1 MKTTLLLF
9 LLSLIICAQL
19 IAQAPV
25 LTRGP
30 YLQRATPTA
39 MTLRWRTSTATTG
52 RVRYGTDAQH
62 LVSSATEAGPGTD
75 HAVRLSNLTP
85 DTRYYYAVEAV
96 GSPTLEGSPEHAF
109 TTPPL
114 PGAAKKTR
122 VWVLG
127 DFGNDGGN
135 FGRQDSVIASF
146 KMYMQQNALPPMD
159 LWLWLGDNAYD
170 GGRDAEY
177 QTAVFDKT
185 AARYDWMFR
194 KTPFYGTPGNHEYY
208 YPGGTAVRTPTN
220 RSNHDIDFFHIV
232 DHFKNAEAGGEPS
245 GTERYYSFNHA
256 NIHFVSLDTWGT
268 DAVHATQAEAEASI
282 LALGTPQRN
291 WLRRDLQRAQADPS
305 LHWIIVFTHMPP
317 YSGQT
322 HNSDAETDLIKVREN
337 LVPMLDSFK
346 VDLLL
351 TGHDHAY
358 LRTRLMR
365 GHRGT
370 SNTFSASTH
379 TPELRS
385 NAQSSGR
392 LDGSPNSC
400 FYYKHRHSAR
410 NEGLVYV
417 VNGAGGRP
425 EYVAPKNKP
434 LLQALTQSTTTTGGS
449 VYLEIEGKRLDFK
462 FIGANNQV
470 IDRFTMFKD
479 ADGFPVP
486 PTDGTTRTAACECTE
501 ALDRTP
507 FTHYTDAQG
516 NLLLSIAKNGQN
528 IGTAG
533 VAPFELKLQ
542 GSTGATNLNANSPTN
557 YIRLGSFQYRGVGA
571 PWRIF
576 NRHFTLKPGAELT
589 GNAQVTVRQYYRDDD
604 LTALNVPYADD
615 PMAHGNLKFF
625 KVNDGTGAYNLAPS
639 GGHATIPQ
647 AKAFNRPGAWVY
659 DARVDGP
666 DTPYGTTY
674 LWKRG
679 TLGNG
684 THFGEYAVGRLGG
697 GGGIGAPTNFLT
709 NPSGTK
715 EQLLSNLGN
724 YFVSR
729 TAPPAEWK
737 SNSFF
742 DVSSWGRGYL
752 PLGYSPRRE
761 DGELTLVPN
770 GCPAP
775 GDTNTNCAT
784 KSITTYFRGFASI
797 DRYEMQYFKAFFLNY
812 KRDDGVILYL
822 NGREVLPRD
831 PNMPQPPRVI
841 YDTTKALTASNDLE
855 TEWRTVVIPNDGS
868 YLREGLNLIAAEVHQ
883 VSEGSGDLHLNLE
896 LIGTPDETA
905 LPTATRQ
912 AAEVIPGKRETPLVT
927 VYPNPASGNRVFFE
941 PPLAYQT
948 LRVIDARGVVCQTLT
963 QPGVLREFDVSAL
976 PPGVYHLLGQNDA
989 AIHRFRLVRP

>member
-1 MKTTLLLF
+1 MKHVRLLLALGLLTRPGF
-9 LLSLIICAQL
+9 LPAQT
-19 IAQAPV
+19 PV
-25 LTRGP
+25 ITRGP
-30 YLQRATPTA
+30 YLQMATPTA

-52 RVRYGTDAQH
+52 RIRFGTDAQN
-62 LVSSATEAGPGTD
+62 LTGSATEAAPGTD
-75 HAVRLSNLTP
+75 HALRLTNLAP
-85 DTRYYYAVEAV
+85 ATRYFYAVEAV
-96 GSPTLEGSPEHAF
+96 GSPPLESGPEHSF
-109 TTPPL
+109 TTPPP
-114 PGAAKKTR
+114 PGTVPTTR

-146 KMYMQQNALPPMD
+146 KHFMQQNALPPMD

-170 GGRDAEY
+170 GGRDVEY

-185 AARYDWMFR
+185 AARYDWMLR
-194 KTPFYGTPGNHEYY
+194 KTPFYATPGNHEYY
-208 YPGGTAVRTPTN
+208 YPGGTPVRTPTN
-220 RSNHDIDFFHIV
+220 RANHDIDYFKIV
-232 DHFKNAEAGGEPS
+232 DHYKHAEAGGEPS
-245 GTERYYSFNHA
+245 GTERYYSFNHG

-268 DAVHATQAEAEASI
+268 DAPHATQAGAEASI

-291 WLRRDLQRAQADPS
+291 WLRRDLQKTQADPS
-305 LHWIIVFTHMPP
+305 LHWTVVFTHMPP

-322 HNSDAETDLIKVREN
+322 HNSDVETDLTNVREN
-337 LVPMLDSFK
+337 LVPLLDSFK

-370 SNTFSASTH
+370 SNTFSATTH

-385 NAQSSGR
+385 NAHSSGR

-400 FYYKHRHSAR
+400 FYYKHRSSTR

-417 VNGAGGRP
+417 VNGAGGRA
-425 EYVAPKNKP
+425 EYVPSKNKP

-449 VYLEIEGKRLDFK
+449 VYLEVTGKRLDFK
-462 FIGANNQV
+462 FIGANNRVLDQ
-470 IDRFTMFKD
+470 FTMFKD
-479 ADGFPVP
+479 VEGFPVP
-486 PTDGTTRTAACECTE
+486 LTDGTVRTAACECTE
-501 ALDRTP
+501 ALDRGP

-516 NLLLSIAKNGQN
+516 NLLLSIAKGGRN

-533 VAPFELKLQ
+533 VAPFDLKLQ
-542 GSTGATNLNANSPTN
+542 GVAGATNLNANSPAN
-557 YIRLGSFQYRGVGA
+557 YIRPGPFKYRGVGA
-571 PWRIF
+571 PWRVF
-576 NRHFTLKPGAELT
+576 NRHYTLKPGVELT
-589 GNAQVTVRQYYRDDD
+589 DNQQVVVRQYYRETD

-615 PMAHGNLKFF
+615 PMTHGNLKFL
-625 KVNDGTGAYNLAPS
+625 KVNDGPTPYNLAPS
-639 GGHATIPQ
+639 GGHADIPQ

-684 THFGEYAVGRLGG
+684 TYFGEHAVGRLAG
-697 GGGIGAPTNFLT
+697 GGGIGAPTNFRT

-715 EQLLSNLGN
+715 EQILSNIGN
-724 YFVSR
+724 FLVGR
-729 TAPPAEWK
+729 TAPPADWK
-737 SNSFF
+737 SNPFL

-752 PLGYSPRRE
+752 PVGYSPRRE
-761 DGELTLVPN
+761 DGELTLVPT

-775 GDTNTNCAT
+775 NDTNTNCAT
-784 KSITTYFRGFASI
+784 KAITTYYRGFAFL
-797 DRYEMQYFKAFFLNY
+797 DPYEMQYFKAFILNY
-812 KRDDGVILYL
+812 KRDDGVVIYI

-831 PNMPQPPRVI
+831 PNMPQTPRVI
-841 YDTTKALTASNDLE
+841 YDTTKALNATNDLE
-855 TEWRTVVIPNDGS
+855 TEWKTVVIPNDGS

-896 LIGTPDETA
+896 LVGTPDATA
-905 LPTATRQ
+905 SPAATRL
-912 AAEVIPGKRETPLVT
+912 AAEPANESPAVT
-927 VYPNPASGNRVFFE
+927 MFPNPADGNRVRFE
-941 PPLAYQT
+941 PPLEYQSFRLT
-948 LRVIDARGVVCQTLT
+948 DARGVVYRQSAG
-963 QPGVLREFDVSAL
+963 PGMLRELDVSGL
-976 PPGVYHLLGQNDA
+976 PPGVYALVGETADGGRYRFKLL
-989 AIHRFRLVRP
+989 RP